1 LFVVVSLW
9 LHVILLAVLDLLT
22 VGLLSRVFDV
32 YVRWKMPLIMFMD
45 VSSLYISCRA
55 VKLIF
60 AYVKRR
66 RG

>member
-22 VGLLSRVFDV
+22 GGLLSRAFDV
-32 YVRWKMPLIMFMD
+32 YVRWKVPLIMFMD
-45 VSSLYISCRA
+45 VSSLYISCRV
-55 VKLIF
+55 VKHLL
-60 AYVKRR
+60 AYVRR